1 MKDIDWSAWFC
12 TILLIVVFREGAV
25 LITKVFHHPEL
36 GNLVGL
42 IALLTTLLI
51 WRRFKKISNRLID
64 TNNKIMKESAFA
76 FLPICAG
83 SLIML
88 IHLGKEIPVFLFVLA
103 LMDLRQNGK
112 TLVIEAFIYVD
123 GYLWLRAHPD
133 QLSACKTTK

>member
-64 TNNKIMKESAFA
+64 TNKKTHLRFCRFVQARLSCWFIWARK
-76 FLPICAG
+76 FLCFCLCSP
-83 SLIML
+83 
-88 IHLGKEIPVFLFVLA
+88 
-103 LMDLRQNGK
+103 
-112 TLVIEAFIYVD
+112 
-123 GYLWLRAHPD
+123 
-133 QLSACKTTK
+133 

>member
-12 TILLIVVFREGAV
+12 TILLIVVVREGAV
-25 LITKVFHHPEL
+25 LITKAFHHPEL

-76 FLPICAG
+76 FLPVSAG

-88 IHLGKEIPVFLFVLA
+88 VHMGKEIPAFLAV
-103 LMDLRQNGK
+103 MCIS
-112 TLVIEAFIYVD
+112 TLIPLWIYAKMAKR
-123 GYLWLRAHPD
+123 WL
-133 QLSACKTTK
+133 